1 MTSIGSPPARRKEGI
16 MSALKAGAISALL
29 GALLFGCE
37 DRNPAAVSEGATG
50 PDAVPRISAKTA
62 RSSSDHVRWDIIS
75 VVNFAP
81 LTVTAGG
88 VAFALAPNGLTIRLT
103 GSGTFV
109 APASG
114 GASGAATGGGTWE
127 TFSGGVSTGSG
138 TYTVTGLAS
147 WELANAQAPGAIDLI
162 GDTNERT
169 NGNAVLRIEYSD
181 GSLGILGVGCHGPG
195 APDGIV
201 EGVIAT
207 KGFVT
212 YWSAE
217 APVPGVDKDRTLFHV
232 EQ

>member
-1 MTSIGSPPARRKEGI
+1 
-16 MSALKAGAISALL
+16 MSALKAGALSALL

-37 DRNPAAVSEGATG
+37 DRNPAAVSEGTTG
-50 PDAVPRISAKTA
+50 PDVVTGLSATGGSA
-62 RSSSDHVRWDIIS
+62 EHVRWDIIS
-75 VVNFAP
+75 VTTFAP
-81 LTVTAGG
+81 LTLGPGG
-88 VAFALAPNGLTIRLT
+88 VAFALAPNDLTIKFT

-114 GASGAATGGGTWE
+114 GASSAAKGGGTWE

-147 WELANAQAPGAIDLI
+147 WEFANFQAPGAIDLI
-162 GDTNERT
+162 GDTNERA
-169 NGNAVLRIEYSD
+169 NGNAVLRVEYSD
-181 GSLGILGVGCHGPG
+181 GSRGTLGISCHGPG

-207 KGFVT
+207 KDFVT
-212 YWSAE
+212 YWTAE
-217 APVPGVDKDRTLFHV
+217 APPPGVDRNRTLFHV

>member
-1 MTSIGSPPARRKEGI
+1 
-16 MSALKAGAISALL
+16 MSALKAGAMSALL

-37 DRNPAAVSEGATG
+37 DRNPPAVSEGATG
-50 PDAVPRISAKTA
+50 PDAATGVSAKTA
-62 RSSSDHVRWDIIS
+62 GSSSDHMRWDIIS
-75 VVNFAP
+75 VINFAP
-81 LTVTAGG
+81 LTLGPGG
-88 VAFALAPNGLTIRLT
+88 VAFALAPNDLTIKFT

-114 GASGAATGGGTWE
+114 GASGAVTGGGTWE

-138 TYTVTGLAS
+138 TYVVTGFTS
-147 WELANAQAPGAIDLI
+147 WEFANFQAPGAVDLI
-162 GDTNERT
+162 GDTNERA
-169 NGNAVLRIEYSD
+169 NGNALVRIEYSD
-181 GSLGILGVGCHGPG
+181 GSLGTLGVGCHGPG

-207 KGFVT
+207 KDYVT

-217 APVPGVDKDRTLFHV
+217 APAPGVDKDRTLFHV

>member
-1 MTSIGSPPARRKEGI
+1 MNAS
-16 MSALKAGAISALL
+16 KAGAVSALL

-37 DRNPAAVSEGATG
+37 DHNPAAVSEGATG
-50 PDAVPRISAKTA
+50 PNAGTLPATA
-62 RSSSDHVRWDIIS
+62 AGSSSSHLRWDIIS
-75 VVNFAP
+75 VVTFAP
-81 LTVTAGG
+81 LTVEAGG
-88 VAFALAPNGLTIRLT
+88 VAFALAPNDLTIELT

-109 APASG
+109 APANG
-114 GASGAATGGGTWE
+114 GTSGAATGGGTWE

-147 WELANAQAPGAIDLI
+147 WQFANFQAPGIIDLI
-162 GDTNERT
+162 GDTNERA
-169 NGNAVLRIEYSD
+169 NGNAVLRVEYSD
-181 GSLGILGVGCHGPG
+181 GSLGTLGIGCHGPG

-207 KGFVT
+207 KGYVT

-217 APVPGVDKDRTLFHV
+217 APAAGVDKDRTLFHV

>member
-1 MTSIGSPPARRKEGI
+1 MNTRTLGVR
-16 MSALKAGAISALL
+16 LL
-29 GALLFGCE
+29 GVVLTSLALACDSG
-37 DRNPAAVSEGATG
+37 DPVSTT
-50 PDAVPRISAKTA
+50 PTSPTTRIPPSSNTSA
-62 RSSSDHVRWDIIS
+62 SSDHVRWDIIS
-75 VVNFAP
+75 VTNFAP
-81 LTVTAGG
+81 LTLEAGG
-88 VAFALAPNGLTIRLT
+88 VAFASARNSLTLLTIKLT

-127 TFSGGVSTGSG
+127 TFSNGASTGSG
-138 TYTVTGLAS
+138 TYTVKGLVS
-147 WELANAQAPGAIDLI
+147 WQFANFQAPGAIDLI
-162 GDTNERT
+162 GETNERA

-181 GSLGILGVGCHGPG
+181 GSQGTLGIGCHGPG

-212 YWSAE
+212 YWDAE
-217 APVPGVDKDRTLFHV
+217 APPPGVNKNRTLFHV

>member
-1 MTSIGSPPARRKEGI
+1 
-16 MSALKAGAISALL
+16 MSALKAGVMSALL

-37 DRNPAAVSEGATG
+37 DHNPAAVSDGATR
-50 PDAVPRISAKTA
+50 PNAVPGVSAKTA
-62 RSSSDHVRWDIIS
+62 GSSSDHIRWDIIS
-75 VVNFAP
+75 VINFAP
-81 LTVTAGG
+81 LTIEAGG
-88 VAFALAPNGLTIRLT
+88 VAFALAPSDLTIKLT

-114 GASGAATGGGTWE
+114 GVSGAATGGGTWE

-147 WELANAQAPGAIDLI
+147 WEFANFQAPGAVDLI
-162 GDTNERT
+162 GDTNERA

-181 GSLGILGVGCHGPG
+181 GSLGTLGVGCHGPG
-195 APDGIV
+195 APDGIA

-207 KGFVT
+207 KGYVT

-217 APVPGVDKDRTLFHV
+217 EPAPGVDKDRTLFHV
-232 EQ
+232 EH

>member
-1 MTSIGSPPARRKEGI
+1 
-16 MSALKAGAISALL
+16 MSALKAGAVSALL

-50 PDAVPRISAKTA
+50 PDAGTGVSATTSGSA
-62 RSSSDHVRWDIIS
+62 EHVRWDIVS
-75 VVNFAP
+75 VSNFDP
-81 LTVTAGG
+81 LTLGPGG
-88 VAFALAPNGLTIRLT
+88 VAFALAPNNLTIELT

-127 TFSGGVSTGSG
+127 TFSDGVSTGSG
-138 TYTVTGLAS
+138 TYTVKGLAS
-147 WELANAQAPGAIDLI
+147 WQFANFQAPGAIDLI
-162 GDTNERT
+162 GDTNERA
-169 NGNAVLRIEYSD
+169 NGNAVLRIDYSD
-181 GSLGILGVGCHGPG
+181 GSRGTLGIGCHGPG

-207 KGFVT
+207 KGYFT
-212 YWSAE
+212 YWTAE
-217 APVPGVDKDRTLFHV
+217 APPPGVDKNRTLFHI

>member
-1 MTSIGSPPARRKEGI
+1 
-16 MSALKAGAISALL
+16 MSALKAGAMSALL
-29 GALLFGCE
+29 GALLFGCD

-50 PDAVPRISAKTA
+50 PEAVARVSAKTA
-62 RSSSDHVRWDIIS
+62 GSSSDHIRWDIIS
-75 VVNFAP
+75 VINFAP
-81 LTVTAGG
+81 LTLGPGG
-88 VAFALAPNGLTIRLT
+88 VAFALAPNSLTIKLT

-127 TFSGGVSTGSG
+127 TFSGEVSTGSG

-147 WELANAQAPGAIDLI
+147 WEFANSQAPGAVDLI
-162 GDTNERT
+162 GDTNERA
-169 NGNAVLRIEYSD
+169 NGNAVLRVEYSD
-181 GSLGILGVGCHGPG
+181 GSLGTLGVGCHGPG

-207 KGFVT
+207 KGYLT
-212 YWSAE
+212 YWAAE
-217 APVPGVDKDRTLFHV
+217 APAPGVDKNRTLFHV

>member
-1 MTSIGSPPARRKEGI
+1 MSP
-16 MSALKAGAISALL
+16 LKAGAMSALL

-37 DRNPAAVSEGATG
+37 DRNPAVVSDGATG
-50 PDAVPRISAKTA
+50 PDAVPGVSAKTA
-62 RSSSDHVRWDIIS
+62 GSPSEHVRWDIIS
-75 VVNFAP
+75 VINFDP
-81 LTVTAGG
+81 LTLGPGG
-88 VAFALAPNGLTIRLT
+88 VAFALAPNDLTIKLT

-147 WELANAQAPGAIDLI
+147 WEFGNFGAPGVIDLI
-162 GDTNERT
+162 GDTNERA
-169 NGNAVLRIEYSD
+169 NGNAVLRVEYSD
-181 GSLGILGVGCHGPG
+181 GSLGTLGIGCHGPG

-207 KGFVT
+207 KGYLT
-212 YWSAE
+212 YWAAE
-217 APVPGVDKDRTLFHV
+217 APVPGVDKDRTVFHV

>member
-1 MTSIGSPPARRKEGI
+1 VSTTPTSPTTGISPKS
-16 MSALKAGAISALL
+16 SASA
-29 GALLFGCE
+29 
-37 DRNPAAVSEGATG
+37 
-50 PDAVPRISAKTA
+50 
-62 RSSSDHVRWDIIS
+62 SSDHVRWDIIS
-75 VVNFAP
+75 VINFAP
-81 LTVTAGG
+81 LTVEAGG
-88 VAFALAPNGLTIRLT
+88 VAFALAPNNLTIKFT

-127 TFSGGVSTGSG
+127 TFSNGTSTGSG
-138 TYTVTGLAS
+138 TYTVKGLVS
-147 WELANAQAPGAIDLI
+147 WQFANPQAPGVVDLI
-162 GDTNERT
+162 GDTNERS

-181 GSLGILGVGCHGPG
+181 GSQGTLGVGCHGPG

-207 KGFVT
+207 KGYVT

-217 APVPGVDKDRTLFHV
+217 APAPGVDKNRTLFHV

>member
-1 MTSIGSPPARRKEGI
+1 
-16 MSALKAGAISALL
+16 
-29 GALLFGCE
+29 
-37 DRNPAAVSEGATG
+37 
-50 PDAVPRISAKTA
+50 
-62 RSSSDHVRWDIIS
+62 
-75 VVNFAP
+75 
-81 LTVTAGG
+81 
-88 VAFALAPNGLTIRLT
+88 VAFALAPNNLTIKFT

-127 TFSGGVSTGSG
+127 TFSNGTSTGSG
-138 TYTVTGLAS
+138 TYTVKGLVS
-147 WELANAQAPGAIDLI
+147 WQFANPQAPGVVDLI
-162 GDTNERT
+162 GDTNERS

-181 GSLGILGVGCHGPG
+181 GSQGTLGVGCHGPG

-207 KGFVT
+207 KGYVT

-217 APVPGVDKDRTLFHV
+217 APAPGVDKNRTLFHV

>member
-1 MTSIGSPPARRKEGI
+1 MNTW
-16 MSALKAGAISALL
+16 KAGVMSALL

-37 DRNPAAVSEGATG
+37 DRTPPAVSEGATG
-50 PDAVPRISAKTA
+50 PDAATGVSAKTA
-62 RSSSDHVRWDIIS
+62 GSSSDHIRWDIIS
-75 VVNFAP
+75 VINFAP
-81 LTVTAGG
+81 LTLGPGG
-88 VAFALAPNGLTIRLT
+88 VAFALAPNDLTIKLT

-138 TYTVTGLAS
+138 TYAVTGFTS
-147 WELANAQAPGAIDLI
+147 WEFANFQAPGAVDLI
-162 GDTNERT
+162 GDTNERA

-181 GSLGILGVGCHGPG
+181 GRLGTLGIGCHGPG

-207 KGFVT
+207 KGYVT
-212 YWSAE
+212 YWAAE
-217 APVPGVDKDRTLFHV
+217 APAPGVDKDRTLFHL
-232 EQ
+232 EK